1 MIPYDLDSSWG
12 LYWNGSHI
20 DTTAES
26 AYFDFKDNSR
36 YVSMT
41 GINNLMERIIKL
53 FKSEIKSQYQKL
65 RTTVWRNDQ
74 IANAFKNFIGAIPEE
89 AYEREQE
96 RWANIPSKDIT
107 DFAQIQQSIITRGNA
122 MDNFMEHFADSQPTS
137 GTTPATP
144 QPTTPQAQPTESKQ

>member
-1 MIPYDLDSSWG
+1 M
-12 LYWNGSHI
+12 N
-20 DTTAES
+20 
-26 AYFDFKDNSR
+26 
-36 YVSMT
+36 
-41 GINNLMERIIKL
+41 GINNLMARIIKL
-53 FKSEIKSQYQKL
+53 FKPEIKAQWNKL
-65 RTTVWRNDQ
+65 RNSVWRNDQ
-74 IANAFKNFIGAIPEE
+74 ITGAFKKYINSIPEE